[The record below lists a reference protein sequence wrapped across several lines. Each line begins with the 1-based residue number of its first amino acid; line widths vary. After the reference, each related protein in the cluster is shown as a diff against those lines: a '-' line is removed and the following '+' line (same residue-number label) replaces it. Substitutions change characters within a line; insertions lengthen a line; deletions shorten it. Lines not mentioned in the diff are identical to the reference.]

1 MLIIFQNVSMSIN
14 PRHLKAKNRLPL
26 ELGCLRFTQFIKL
39 DDIQNLAGLSDFVHG
54 RVSESLPKHGML
66 WPIIVCRYENYW
78 DDKIWKVGLKDVEFS
93 KDKWGVTN
101 GNQRVYFA
109 RENGYRY
116 IEAVEVKSQEER
128 DIINKIIYIN
138 PYKYPT

>member
-26 ELGCLRFTQFIKL
+26 ELGHLRFTQFIKI
-39 DDIQNLAGLSDFVHG
+39 DDLQNLAGLSDFVHG

-78 DDKIWKVGLKDVEFS
+78 SDKIWKVNR
-93 KDKWGVTN
+93 DKWGVTN
-101 GNQRVYFA
+101 GNQRVHYA
-109 RENGYRY
+109 KENGYRY
-116 IEAVEVKSQEER
+116 IESVEVKSQEER
-128 DIINKIIYIN
+128 DWINNIIYIN
-138 PYKYPT
+138 PYEYP